1 MQGAF
6 QTFEIASK
14 IENCGSTKRV
24 LPNARLLPGVAD
36 QKLGSRMDAPI
47 LVFDRV
53 LKSHHSCGHFN
64 RFAVSEPRPRQKK
77 TKFSVCSA
85 QKVARKQARRGVL
98 VLPRDLGDLLASRRR
113 ARKKRATIWH
123 AAACQIVARFFRA
136 RRRDA
141 SRSPRSLGSTSTP
154 RRACLRATFCALQ
167 TENLVF
173 FCRGLGSLTAN
184 RLKCPQ
190 EW

>member
-64 RFAVSEPRPRQKK
+64 RFAVNGKSLKIPA
-77 TKFSVCSA
+77 T
-85 QKVARKQARRGVL
+85 
-98 VLPRDLGDLLASRRR
+98 LGHN
-113 ARKKRATIWH
+113 I
-123 AAACQIVARFFRA
+123 
-136 RRRDA
+136 
-141 SRSPRSLGSTSTP
+141 
-154 RRACLRATFCALQ
+154 
-167 TENLVF
+167 
-173 FCRGLGSLTAN
+173 
-184 RLKCPQ
+184 KCV
-190 EW
+190 ERER